1 LKIATIVGA
10 RPQFVKSALL
20 LREFERREIEHRLV
34 HTGQHY
40 DYEMSQVFFDQLGL
54 PQPDYSL
61 GCGSATHA
69 VQTAEM
75 MRALEPVLER
85 EHPSYVVVF
94 GDTNTTLAGA
104 LTAAKLRTPVVHVEA
119 GLRSFNR
126 SMPEEINRVIADH
139 VSSVLCA
146 PSQRAADQLAAEGIR
161 AGVHVVGDLMIDL
174 VKMVR
179 DALPERPPILERLGL
194 ESRAYALATVH
205 RASNTDDPHAFA
217 DIVSGL
223 RRLPLPVIFPVHPRS
238 AALVRGFDVGASD
251 GIVPI
256 QPLPYEDTIALAAHA
271 RVVLTDSGG
280 LQKEAVFMGVPCVT
294 LRDETEWSE
303 TLEDGWNALAGTDP
317 SAIERLALR
326 PRPLSPSR
334 SFEADGSC
342 AGLIADIL
350 MEGAPVRPPDVARAH
365 ASAQKTAVVP

>member
-1 LKIATIVGA
+1 VVGA
-10 RPQFVKSALL
+10 RPQFIKSALL
-20 LREFERREIEHRLV
+20 LRELERRQIERRLV

-40 DYEMSQVFFDQLGL
+40 DHAMSQVFFDELGL

-61 GCGSATHA
+61 GCGSASHA

-75 MRALEPVLER
+75 MRALEPVFER
-85 EHPSYVVVF
+85 ERPSYVVVF

-104 LTAAKLRTPVVHVEA
+104 LTAAKLRIPVVHVEA

-126 SMPEEINRVIADH
+126 AMPEEVNRVVADH
-139 VSSVLCA
+139 VASILCA
-146 PSQRAADQLAAEGIR
+146 PSERAAAQLASEGIR

-174 VKMVR
+174 VKIVR
-179 DALPERPPILERLGL
+179 DALPERPPILERLALTRG
-194 ESRAYALATVH
+194 SYALATIH
-205 RASNTDDPHAFA
+205 RAANTDDPHAFA

-238 AALVRGFDVGASD
+238 APLVTAFDVGAGD

-256 QPLPYEDTIALAAHA
+256 EPLPYEDTIALAAHA

-280 LQKEAVFMGVPCVT
+280 LQKEAVFLGVPCVT
-294 LRDETEWSE
+294 LRNETEWAE
-303 TLEDGWNALAGTDP
+303 TLDDGWNALAGTDP

-326 PRPLSPSR
+326 PKPLMASR
-334 SFEADGSC
+334 SFIGDGAC
-342 AGLIADIL
+342 AQRIAEILIERAPASPSNAC
-350 MEGAPVRPPDVARAH
+350 GAQPP
-365 ASAQKTAVVP
+365 KTATVS

>member
-1 LKIATIVGA
+1 MVGA

-20 LREFERREIEHRLV
+20 LREFERREVEHRLV

-40 DYEMSQVFFDQLGL
+40 DREMSQVFFDQLGL

-61 GCGSATHA
+61 GCGSASHA
-69 VQTAEM
+69 VQTADM

-85 EHPSYVVVF
+85 EYPSFVIVF

-104 LTAAKLRTPVVHVEA
+104 LTAAKLRMPVVHVEA
-119 GLRSFNR
+119 GLRSFKR

-139 VSSVLCA
+139 VASVLCV
-146 PSQRAADQLAAEGIR
+146 PSERAAQQLASEGIR

-179 DALPERPPILERLGL
+179 DELPERPPILERLAL
-194 ESRAYALATVH
+194 EPGSYALATIH
-205 RASNTDDPHAFA
+205 RAANTDDPHAFS
-217 DIVSGL
+217 DVMSGL

-238 AALVRGFDVGASD
+238 APLVRAFEVGAGD

-256 QPLPYEDTIALAAHA
+256 EPLPYEDTIALAAHA

-280 LQKEAVFMGVPCVT
+280 LQKEAVFLGTPCVT
-294 LRDETEWSE
+294 LRDETEWGE

-334 SFEADGSC
+334 SFQSDGFC
-342 AGLIADIL
+342 ARRIADL
-350 MEGAPVRPPDVARAH
+350 LTERAPTRATRKPP
-365 ASAQKTAVVP
+365 ASTKTASVP